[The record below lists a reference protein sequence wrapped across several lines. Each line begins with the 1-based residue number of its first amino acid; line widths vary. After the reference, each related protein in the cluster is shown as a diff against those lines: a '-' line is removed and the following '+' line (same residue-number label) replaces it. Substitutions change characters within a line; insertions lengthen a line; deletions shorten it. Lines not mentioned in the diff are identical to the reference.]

1 MGSVGNMES
10 VNSPNLEHGRNPTFD
25 LPDRNWERLRRSPL
39 SLCGPRLSRSPGGRS
54 RPSAGLGSLL
64 HSGSFCSRLAEMG
77 PVCGQPDCSTGGA
90 DGLLLGWGAS
100 GLARDNPV
108 CPLN

>member
-39 SLCGPRLSRSPGGRS
+39 YARSASLGLSGRAVAA
-54 RPSAGLGSLL
+54 AGRVGQFIALGQVLL
-64 HSGSFCSRLAEMG
+64 PAG
-77 PVCGQPDCSTGGA
+77 
-90 DGLLLGWGAS
+90 
-100 GLARDNPV
+100 
-108 CPLN
+108 